1 MRQKE
6 QLINRGVTR
15 LLLLAL
21 MMLMSIGAWAGEFT
35 KTYNY
40 FRHDTDVWKHYFCAD
55 QNQELGLTIGT
66 FTELTI
72 YSPKTYYRVSSVKV
86 VAGVIAATNDFD
98 DANVTV
104 SANEKEV
111 QAMTVL
117 PYSQY
122 PGYDDLNTIET
133 QEYTFSFADAPL
145 EDAEVAITFTN
156 NGNPQYGD
164 NGGIDIYVKSVTVI
178 YESDVA
184 VGGVAVNQENMSGIT
199 GNNISG
205 TVTYD
210 DETNTLT
217 LTNAD
222 INGDIETSNDLNI
235 VVIGGSNYIIN
246 GTITTTKENGTLT
259 FKSGRESNDTLVY
272 KPSNADATGFKTVNY
287 NGLYLTADNS
297 RDLKYSSTRQCFEL
311 MPTIRPDVV
320 KLSSAKTYELWVG
333 GTKVTAANQDNI
345 TSDFLTAT
353 ENGKEFSVTYNPD
366 SHKLSLKNVT
376 LSGSGINNYGI
387 ISRLPALTIDIEGAN
402 EIICNDTCTAIR
414 ADAEMEQSLTF
425 TTDDDT
431 DYSLAFK
438 AKRAVRNFKNVDL
451 SYYLYW
457 NNNYKYANGKLV
469 DYEGNEVQDKTA
481 VIGDTEYYGLSVAGI
496 DVTSKNYS
504 NITGDGIVSGKF
516 SYSNKV
522 LTIDGSDDPAVINT
536 SNEYG
541 IMNKSLSKLTIK
553 LKGQCT
559 INTSSNED
567 TNPIHTVFV
576 GDDGAS
582 LYLVKDEEYDAKTSL
597 QLLSNSDP
605 QMEQSVISGFA
616 SVDYTGFAA
625 VSSTS
630 NPIEVGY
637 DNYEMW
643 MLDQGEPAG
652 FATDVKFVPAYKLW
666 VNGEQVTDENKDA
679 VISNYILSG
688 SSISFNSLTNT
699 LTLNNVDG
707 VEFDSQ
713 VPFIKN
719 GLGNMTIHIVGENE
733 LHCGRLF
740 LTQYGQA
747 TSSYNVTF
755 TTDPAAPGS
764 LYIMNTS
771 NEGGDWYE
779 DHTLSFR
786 NELALT
792 ETEWSPERWFRE
804 AIISVPLDLITY
816 GLVVGGVTVTPDNA
830 GNIAE
835 GQDWIV
841 VEDGGELSFNPES
854 NTLTMKDVTI
864 AMPVPEGAPYPAI
877 VTGLDRLTVN
887 ISGYNHIWFNRAE
900 GDYSSNN
907 DTFGFQ
913 STNSNAELV
922 ITKETVEEEASL
934 SIDTSKP
941 AFDGFKSVTYEKGLV
956 YDKSN
961 MIVKGLE
968 TPSPY
973 SYYNDEQKA
982 LEVGMEFAPIEGV
995 TVYYSIDY
1003 ADESKQDVENAVYN
1017 YDQLFI
1023 SSPCTFTTY
1032 SKYGEYTSPV
1042 FKAKVFAFAEPTV
1055 TAMYGV
1061 DETVNA
1067 PALLPAVEDADQIT
1081 VRYTIYNDPV
1091 APALSPAVNLPVADI
1106 DATTGVITI
1115 NKPGTIKFAAT
1126 CTSDVVDCWGLGEY
1140 GETAFILTVNDVEHG
1155 IIVKK
1160 NDISVSITNS
1170 NLSDVL
1176 GDADPD
1182 KNKPASV
1189 QYDGHNRLVLN
1200 NAELTSIVVSAKNS
1214 LPESGLDI
1222 YLEGNSTITNATNAS
1237 DYAISSEGA
1246 AAMVKLAFHTG
1257 SDAPGTLVC
1266 TNGSDITTT
1275 PFSGFDTK
1283 YYNNLAQFIDNNK
1296 VTVKMSLGLIVG
1308 VNGTT
1313 NINYSSNP
1321 GGSEGAALGNDSYG
1335 NVLYTL
1341 DDDGSQGAPDG
1352 YDQTL
1357 QAIVVNSVMTD
1368 NQVRDINTEVNVPG
1382 TPAYKAL
1389 FKGLTYIVPAGTG
1402 TITLNS
1408 VKTEPGYAFHV
1419 MVGYQDPMEVINTGD
1434 PADYELS
1441 YACSEASFVKIYL
1454 VQLDAPS
1461 GAPAAVMAKDGHRIG
1476 PKTTVSG
1483 RVGGMDVT
1491 AASVSTSPSAAAP
1504 YMLMSVADWGKVNH
1518 HIDVTNTEVTD
1529 LADDAFGFASTSAP
1543 AMGSKR
1549 AAGEH
1554 YTYIDASKTQIT
1566 GKSFSRTEGAFK
1578 GVPEETFIFLPAGNT
1593 AKGKNFIIGGICDN
1607 MAPLESAS
1615 EKTFELATD
1624 FVAAKAEYDRV
1635 FTQDDSKGECFT
1647 VFLPYAIKLDDAVG
1661 EFFTYDSFDGT
1672 TVNMSKVSGMTT
1684 PNTPYIFRP
1693 AAEGKL
1699 KAVSNAQMKVLT
1711 GTKSAPGADVEPE
1724 GLHGVYEYYKWDTKP
1739 SNIYCYSAT
1748 DKDGIKAGEFAKV
1761 GQDTHIKPFRA
1772 YLRISAISAPE
1783 FLSINWG
1790 DGTTSI
1796 IPLDKEQVHQDAD
1809 GWYTISGFRLPAK
1822 PTEKGI
1828 YIHNSKKVVVK

>member
-1 MRQKE
+1 MTVQSSGATKGC
-6 QLINRGVTR
+6 LVLKMGSSLTNYAFAGNHVT
-15 LLLLAL
+15 L
-21 MMLMSIGAWAGEFT
+21 
-35 KTYNY
+35 NY
-40 FRHDTDVWKHYFCAD
+40 TTPMQVVSGNLDVND
-55 QNQELGLTIGT
+55 GNLNVVTIGEPVDY
-66 FTELTI
+66 ELLVGDI
-72 YSPKTYYRVSSVKV
+72 RV
-86 VAGVIAATNDFD
+86 VAANASNITKPEGRDPEAYFDAA
-98 DANVTV
+98 
-104 SANEKEV
+104 
-111 QAMTVL
+111 
-117 PYSQY
+117 
-122 PGYDDLNTIET
+122 
-133 QEYTFSFADAPL
+133 
-145 EDAEVAITFTN
+145 
-156 NGNPQYGD
+156 
-164 NGGIDIYVKSVTVI
+164 
-178 YESDVA
+178 
-184 VGGVAVNQENMSGIT
+184 
-199 GNNISG
+199 
-205 TVTYD
+205 
-210 DETNTLT
+210 TNTLT
-217 LTNAD
+217 LDNSEFNYTWLGSKVPIQSD
-222 INGDIETSNDLNI
+222 IQNLTVKLVGNNKVSLGSKVFEF
-235 VVIGGSNYIIN
+235 IGKAPA
-246 GTITTTKENGTLT
+246 TTPKLT
-259 FKSGRESNDTLVY
+259 FVSEVKDGKYGS
-272 KPSNADATGFKTVNY
+272 
-287 NGLYLTADNS
+287 LT
-297 RDLKYSSTRQCFEL
+297 
-311 MPTIRPDVV
+311 
-320 KLSSAKTYELWVG
+320 
-333 GTKVTAANQDNI
+333 
-345 TSDFLTAT
+345 
-353 ENGKEFSVTYNPD
+353 
-366 SHKLSLKNVT
+366 
-376 LSGSGINNYGI
+376 INNTT
-387 ISRLPALTIDIEGAN
+387 ST
-402 EIICNDTCTAIR
+402 
-414 ADAEMEQSLTF
+414 DA
-425 TTDDDT
+425 
-431 DYSLAFK
+431 
-438 AKRAVRNFKNVDL
+438 
-451 SYYLYW
+451 
-457 NNNYKYANGKLV
+457 
-469 DYEGNEVQDKTA
+469 
-481 VIGDTEYYGLSVAGI
+481 
-496 DVTSKNYS
+496 
-504 NITGDGIVSGKF
+504 
-516 SYSNKV
+516 
-522 LTIDGSDDPAVINT
+522 
-536 SNEYG
+536 
-541 IMNKSLSKLTIK
+541 
-553 LKGQCT
+553 
-559 INTSSNED
+559 
-567 TNPIHTVFV
+567 
-576 GDDGAS
+576 
-582 LYLVKDEEYDAKTSL
+582 
-597 QLLSNSDP
+597 
-605 QMEQSVISGFA
+605 
-616 SVDYTGFAA
+616 
-625 VSSTS
+625 
-630 NPIEVGY
+630 
-637 DNYEMW
+637 
-643 MLDQGEPAG
+643 
-652 FATDVKFVPAYKLW
+652 
-666 VNGEQVTDENKDA
+666 
-679 VISNYILSG
+679 
-688 SSISFNSLTNT
+688 
-699 LTLNNVDG
+699 
-707 VEFDSQ
+707 
-713 VPFIKN
+713 
-719 GLGNMTIHIVGENE
+719 
-733 LHCGRLF
+733 
-740 LTQYGQA
+740 
-747 TSSYNVTF
+747 
-755 TTDPAAPGS
+755 
-764 LYIMNTS
+764 
-771 NEGGDWYE
+771 
-779 DHTLSFR
+779 
-786 NELALT
+786 
-792 ETEWSPERWFRE
+792 
-804 AIISVPLDLITY
+804 
-816 GLVVGGVTVTPDNA
+816 
-830 GNIAE
+830 IAE
-835 GQDWIV
+835 GYQID
-841 VEDGGELSFNPES
+841 NY
-854 NTLTMKDVTI
+854 LTDQSSASGLIYTVGDNYLKLWCQETFGILVKKDDV
-864 AMPVPEGAPYPAI
+864 AYA
-877 VTGLDRLTVN
+877 VN
-887 ISGYNHIWFNRAE
+887 SANRA
-900 GDYSSNN
+900 
-907 DTFGFQ
+907 
-913 STNSNAELV
+913 
-922 ITKETVEEEASL
+922 
-934 SIDTSKP
+934 
-941 AFDGFKSVTYEKGLV
+941 
-956 YDKSN
+956 
-961 MIVKGLE
+961 
-968 TPSPY
+968 
-973 SYYNDEQKA
+973 
-982 LEVGMEFAPIEGV
+982 
-995 TVYYSIDY
+995 
-1003 ADESKQDVENAVYN
+1003 
-1017 YDQLFI
+1017 
-1023 SSPCTFTTY
+1023 
-1032 SKYGEYTSPV
+1032 
-1042 FKAKVFAFAEPTV
+1042 
-1055 TAMYGV
+1055 
-1061 DETVNA
+1061 
-1067 PALLPAVEDADQIT
+1067 
-1081 VRYTIYNDPV
+1081 
-1091 APALSPAVNLPVADI
+1091 
-1106 DATTGVITI
+1106 
-1115 NKPGTIKFAAT
+1115 
-1126 CTSDVVDCWGLGEY
+1126 
-1140 GETAFILTVNDVEHG
+1140 
-1155 IIVKK
+1155 
-1160 NDISVSITNS
+1160 
-1170 NLSDVL
+1170 DVL

-1200 NAELTSIVVSAKNS
+1200 NAELTSIVVNGTNS
-1214 LPESGLDI
+1214 LPASGLDI

-1321 GGSEGAALGNDSYG
+1321 GGSEGAALGNESYG

-1724 GLHGVYEYYKWDTKP
+1724 GLHGVYEYHMWNTKP

-1796 IPLDKEQVHQDAD
+1796 VPLDKEQVHQDAD